1 MREKLE
7 KDELDLEV
15 YTRIKRAEQ
24 RFNGQFF
31 TKAAKKEAMR
41 DLNHAYYLLRGEAF
55 NNFAD
60 AVDREELYSSMTNG
74 MPYDLHLVREAK
86 HKDVFEQ
93 YGDWEAIAEL
103 VHLRAFYNN
112 QKVVAKPKAAKSEG
126 RRTER
131 SAKHWGHCQLCGRK
145 HKLDVS
151 DNRIADHGYTV
162 DGWRSGGCNGAF
174 CLPIE
179 LSCEEV
185 KNEIV
190 RLKRRLEKYQEMDRK
205 GEKVPEGQVTFG
217 PRRGETIYG
226 EPSKYIRW
234 CENDIERLGE
244 KVANW
249 KPVAIEDLEE
259 VLYDDDVADTTLRLK
274 ETFSSS
280 KEARKRAEELK
291 LEGWRTRVWFDRV
304 FRDMK
309 LTATRSA

>member
-31 TKAAKKEAMR
+31 TKAAKKNAMG
-41 DLNHAYYLLRGEAF
+41 DLNFAYYLLRREAF
-55 NNFAD
+55 ANFAD
-60 AVDREELYSSMTNG
+60 AVDRKELFATPMNNI
-74 MPYDLHLVREAK
+74 PYDLYQVREAK

-93 YGDWEAIAEL
+93 YGDWDAVVEL
-103 VHLRAFYNN
+103 VELRAFYNS
-112 QKVVAKPKAAKSEG
+112 QDVFAKPKAVKSEG
-126 RRTER
+126 HRTER
-131 SAKHWGHCQLCGRK
+131 SAKHWGHCQICGSK
-145 HKLDVS
+145 HKLNVKT
-151 DNRIADHGYTV
+151 NQIADHGYTLE
-162 DGWRSGGCNGAF
+162 GWRSGGCNGSF

-185 KNEIV
+185 TKEIV
-190 RLKRRLEKYQEMDRK
+190 RLKRQLEQYQEMERK
-205 GEKVPEGQVTFG
+205 GKKVPEGQITYG

-234 CENDIERLGE
+234 CKNDIERLRE

-259 VLYDDDVADTTLRLK
+259 VLYDDNI
-274 ETFSSS
+274 
-280 KEARKRAEELK
+280 EAR
-291 LEGWRTRVWFDRV
+291 
-304 FRDMK
+304 
-309 LTATRSA
+309 SA